1 MSQPPGVGTI
11 GWIDLTVPYAEE
23 IREFYRAVVGW
34 STSDVKMGEYRDYCM
49 HTTPDA
55 PPVAGICHA
64 RGENADL
71 PPQWLM
77 YITVADLEASAAKC
91 RELGGKVLAG
101 PRSVGEGRICVI
113 QDPAGAVVALHGPP
127 AS

>member
-11 GWIDLTVPYAEE
+11 GWIDLTVPNADE

-34 STSDVKMGEYRDYCM
+34 STSDVKMGEYHDYCM
-49 HTTPDA
+49 HPAPDA

-71 PPQWLM
+71 PAQWLM
-77 YITVADLEASAAKC
+77 YITVADLEASVAKC
-91 RELGGKVLAG
+91 GELGGKVLAG
-101 PRSVGEGRICVI
+101 PRSVGEGRIYVI
-113 QDPAGAVVALHGPP
+113 QDPAGAVVALHGSL